1 MQLGGEWLHECPAS
15 VLTDTCPILAPRV
28 VVIVAG
34 VSTFVWCKRDIDR
47 QRLELMKADQK
58 AARIKARPHSRTIG
72 NAARHN

>member
-1 MQLGGEWLHECPAS
+1 ME
-15 VLTDTCPILAPRV
+15 TIRV
-28 VVIVAG
+28 VVIAAG

-58 AARIKARPHSRTIG
+58 EARLRPRPRPNTIG